1 MFQIIDSPP
10 AVYPI
15 SIEEARAHLRVI
27 STDEDSY
34 ISSLIPAATRYCE
47 QYQGRVYAQRDI
59 IFINDNFISPW
70 RLPLAPVSSI
80 KKLSVGDVDLVA
92 EADFYIDGLGR
103 VRIFSDVCAGEEVK
117 ITATCG
123 YADIADTPTPVK
135 QAILLLVGHLYSNRE
150 AVDDQKMA
158 VLPFGVKELL
168 DLEKVY

>member
-10 AVYPI
+10 AIYPI
-15 SIEEARAHLRVI
+15 SLEEAKAHLRVLG
-27 STDEDSY
+27 TDEDPY

-47 QYQGRVYAQRDI
+47 QYQRRVYAQRDI

-70 RLPLAPVSSI
+70 RLPLAPVSAI
-80 KKLSVGDVDLVA
+80 KAIFVGGVA
-92 EADFYIDGLGR
+92 LAESDFSLDGLGR
-103 VRIFSDVCAGEEVK
+103 VEIFSDIYIGEEVK

-123 YADIADTPTPVK
+123 YADVADTPTPVK

-150 AVDDQKMA
+150 AVGDLKMA

-168 DLEKVY
+168 DLERVY

>member
-47 QYQGRVYAQRDI
+47 QYQRRAYAQRDI
-59 IFINDNFISPW
+59 IFINDNFVSPW
-70 RLPLAPVSSI
+70 RLPLAPVSAI
-80 KKLSVGDVDLVA
+80 KTIFVGDVTLG
-92 EADFYIDGLGR
+92 ETDFSIDGLGR
-103 VRIFSDVCAGEEVK
+103 VRIFSNVCAGEEVK

>member
-15 SIEEARAHLRVI
+15 SLEEAKAHLRVL
-27 STDEDSY
+27 SADENSY

-59 IFINDNFISPW
+59 IFINDKFVSPW
-70 RLPLAPVSSI
+70 RLPLAPVSAI
-80 KKLSVGDVDLVA
+80 KTLSVGDATLG
-92 EADFYIDGLGR
+92 ETDFSIDGLGR
-103 VRIFSDVCAGEEVK
+103 VRIFSNVCPGEEVK

>member
-15 SIEEARAHLRVI
+15 SLEEAKAHLRVL

-59 IFINDNFISPW
+59 IFINDKFVSPW
-70 RLPLAPVSSI
+70 RLPLAPVSAI
-80 KKLSVGDVDLVA
+80 KTLSVGDATLG
-92 EADFYIDGLGR
+92 ETDFSIDGLGR

-150 AVDDQKMA
+150 AVGDQKMA

-168 DLEKVY
+168 DLERVY

>member
-10 AVYPI
+10 AIYPI
-15 SIEEARAHLRVI
+15 SLEEAKAHLRVL

-70 RLPLAPVSSI
+70 RLPLAPVSAI
-80 KKLSVGDVDLVA
+80 KTLSVGDVTLG
-92 EADFYIDGLGR
+92 ETDFSIDGLGR
-103 VRIFSDVCAGEEVK
+103 VRIFSNVCIGEEVK

-150 AVDDQKMA
+150 AVGDQKMA

>member
-10 AVYPI
+10 VIYPI
-15 SIEEARAHLRVI
+15 SLEEAKAHLRVLN
-27 STDEDSY
+27 SDEDPY

-47 QYQGRVYAQRDI
+47 QYQRRVYAQRDI
-59 IFINDNFISPW
+59 IFVNDNFISPW
-70 RLPLAPVSSI
+70 RLPLAPVSAI
-80 KKLSVGDVDLVA
+80 KTLSVGDVTLG
-92 EADFYIDGLGR
+92 ETDFSIDGLGR
-103 VRIFSDVCAGEEVK
+103 VRIFSNVCAGEEVK

-158 VLPFGVKELL
+158 ALPFGVKELL

>member
-10 AVYPI
+10 AIYPI
-15 SIEEARAHLRVI
+15 SLEEAKAHLRVL

-59 IFINDNFISPW
+59 IFINDNFVSPW

-80 KKLSVGDVDLVA
+80 KTLSVGDATLD
-92 EADFYIDGLGR
+92 ETDFSIDGLGR

-150 AVDDQKMA
+150 AVDDQKMT

>member
-10 AVYPI
+10 AIYPI
-15 SIEEARAHLRVI
+15 SLEEAKAHLRVL

-47 QYQGRVYAQRDI
+47 QYQGRGYAQRDI

-80 KKLSVGDVDLVA
+80 KTLSVGDATLD
-92 EADFYIDGLGR
+92 ETDFSIDGLGR

-150 AVDDQKMA
+150 AVDDQKMT